1 MDLFK
6 YLATSVAPT
15 LSTILITV
23 AYLPQIIKTAKKKS
37 VEDLSV
43 GFWILITA
51 FLICMVTN
59 ATYLLITADGLGY
72 FITEVINLSFAVII
86 LIQIFIYR
94 KKKSDQK

>member
-59 ATYLLITADGLGY
+59 ATYLLLTADGLGY
-72 FITEVINLSFAVII
+72 FVTEVINLTFAVVI
-86 LIQIFIYR
+86 LIQIAIYR
-94 KKKSDQK
+94 KK